1 MNANNKLI
9 LERNSGNIA
18 NNRRE
23 DVWQLNWNTTE
34 KAIKRFTELLK
45 HSANKFEIS
54 SLAKQLQLISNLF
67 EQYFSDVPVQYW
79 ENFFI
84 VLQAQEETLRN
95 IIKSEEGLRKKK
107 KCEDA
112 LNALLLTM
120 NNYLYENELKAA

>member
-1 MNANNKLI
+1 M
-9 LERNSGNIA
+9 
-18 NNRRE
+18 
-23 DVWQLNWNTTE
+23 LNFGYT
-34 KAIKRFTELLK
+34 
-45 HSANKFEIS
+45 
-54 SLAKQLQLISNLF
+54 QLISNLF

-84 VLQAQEETLRN
+84 VLQSQEETLRN
-95 IIKSEEGLRKKK
+95 IIKSEEGPRKKK